1 MMAARKRK
9 LHVKK
14 GDLVEVISGKDA
26 GKRGKVLTAMPK
38 TGKVIIE
45 GVNMVTKHMKPRGL
59 NQPGGIIKQE
69 SPLYACKV
77 MLVCKKCDQRT
88 RVGKKILEDGTKV
101 RVCKK
106 CGETFDD

>member
-1 MMAARKRK
+1 MAVAKKK
-9 LHVKK
+9 LNIKK
-14 GDLVEVISGKDA
+14 GDTVEVISGKDV
-26 GKRGKVLTAMPK
+26 GKRGKVLSVMPK
-38 TGKVIIE
+38 TGKVIVE

-77 MLVCKKCDQRT
+77 MLVCKKCNKKT
-88 RVGKKILEDGTKV
+88 RIGKRILEDGTKV
-101 RVCKK
+101 RVCKV